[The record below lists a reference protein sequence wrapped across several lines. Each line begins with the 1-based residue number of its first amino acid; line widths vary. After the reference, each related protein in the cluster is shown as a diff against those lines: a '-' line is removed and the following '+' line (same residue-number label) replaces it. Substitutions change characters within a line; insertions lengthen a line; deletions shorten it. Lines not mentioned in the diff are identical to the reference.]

1 MKKCLCKVLGL
12 AMVLTMGVAASA
24 GAEDYNKFGVRIR
37 GTYVAPAES
46 VDGRISTVKVSDDIT
61 PAVDLEY
68 FFTKNISSEL
78 MAAVT
83 RHDLKSNGQTIG
95 STWLLPPT
103 LTVKYHPLAGRRVS
117 PYVGV
122 GLNLTV
128 PFKSTLNG
136 ARLSIDDSI
145 GWVAQAGADLKI
157 KDNVFFNIDYKYVN
171 IDTKAKIE
179 DTKYKLDLNANL
191 ISMGIGYRF

>member
-46 VDGRISTVKVSDDIT
+46 VDSRISTVKVSDDIT

-157 KDNVFFNIDYKYVN
+157 KDNIFFNIDYKYVN

>member
-46 VDGRISTVKVSDDIT
+46 VDSRISTVKVSDDIT

-103 LTVKYHPLAGRRVS
+103 LTVKYHPLAGRLVS

-157 KDNVFFNIDYKYVN
+157 KDNIFFNIDYKYVN